1 MQESIVKRLKA
12 VTLGT
17 PQALRNVVVFPITNG
32 SAEGGVHYIT
42 LAEALESHVLTVS
55 EVSQGG
61 SVPELSVNNTGEVA
75 VLLLDGEELAGAKQ
89 NRVLNT
95 TVLVPAKQ
103 SILIPVSC
111 TEQGRWGYATPTF
124 HDSGHVMSRSIRARK
139 NQSVSASLDAEAGFH
154 SNQGEVWEGISQL
167 QEAAGAPSPTSAMRD
182 VFESRRE
189 SLDDALKSFPAVEGQ
204 IGLLALIN
212 GEAVGFDIISL
223 PAPYARLHGKLV
235 KSYVMDALVGK
246 KKVKVDEKLA
256 TTAAQGLLNQAMGC
270 EEKTFKSVGH
280 GNDYRFKGSGIAGSA
295 LIHNETVIHAAFF
308 HVDQATP
315 DGRISDL
322 SRRRSYRVN

>member
-1 MQESIVKRLKA
+1 
-12 VTLGT
+12 
-17 PQALRNVVVFPITNG
+17 VVVFPITNG
-32 SAEGGVHYIT
+32 SAEGGEHYIT
-42 LAEALESHVLTVS
+42 LAEALESHLLTVS

-61 SVPELSVNNTGEVA
+61 SVPELSVNNAGEVA

-139 NQSVSASLDAEAGFH
+139 NQSVSASLSAEAGFH
-154 SNQGEVWEGISQL
+154 SNQSEVWQGISEL

-204 IGLLALIN
+204 VGLLALIN

-223 PAPYARLHGKLV
+223 PAVYARMHGKLV

-246 KKVKVDEKLA
+246 TKKVKVDENLA
-256 TTAAQGLLNQAMGC
+256 NTAAQGLLNQAMGC
-270 EEKTFKSVGH
+270 EERTFKSVGH
-280 GNDYRFKGSGIAGSA
+280 GNDYRFKGAGIAGSA
-295 LIHNETVIHAAFF
+295 LVHNETVIHTAFF
-308 HVDQATP
+308 HVDQATA